1 MAIFHLAVKCMSRS
15 AQCNAINAAA
25 YRSGSR
31 LQDDLSGQV
40 FNYTRRLGVAHTEI
54 FLPSEVSPIDRA
66 SLWNCAERAEKRRNS
81 TVAREV
87 VVALATELKMDQHVQ
102 LVQQFSKWLVSRYGF
117 AVDAAIHRPTR
128 KNDERNWHAHLICTT
143 RVLRPTGLA
152 EKCRVLDVRRTGS
165 VEIKEW
171 REHWAKL
178 MNEALREQIIP
189 ARVDHRSHSKQGLN
203 QIPTIKVG
211 RGHGHRHR
219 WLHNQRVRQQNVTLS
234 NIDCSLTLLQQERAR
249 LDAELLRQ
257 LRTRQVATVM
267 AARKSAEIQKHDD
280 LTKLWVTENRIQF
293 DVLRRQLQAQA
304 QTHKPHQLKKRIDLP
319 TVGVSVANPATA
331 ADIAIET
338 GASENGG
345 TQPESPAF
353 WRERHR

>member
-40 FNYTRRLGVAHTEI
+40 FNYTKRLGVAHTQI
-54 FLPSEVSPIDRA
+54 FLPDEVSPIDR
-66 SLWNCAERAEKRRNS
+66 STLWNYAERAEKRRNS
-81 TVAREV
+81 TVVREV
-87 VVALATELKMDQHVQ
+87 VVALASELKMDQHVQ
-102 LVQQFSKWLVSRYGF
+102 LVQQFSRWLVGRYGF

-128 KNDERNWHAHLICTT
+128 KNDERNWHAHLMCTT

-165 VEIKEW
+165 AEINEW

-189 ARVDHRSHSKQGLN
+189 ARVDHRSHAKRGLN
-203 QIPTIKVG
+203 QIPTVKVG
-211 RGHGHRHR
+211 RGPGHRYR
-219 WLHNQRVRQQNVTLS
+219 WLHNQNVRQRNAELS
-234 NIDCSLTLLQQERAR
+234 NIDYSLTLLQQEGAR
-249 LDAELLRQ
+249 LEAKLLRQ
-257 LRTRQVATVM
+257 GHVHQGETAM

-280 LTKLWVTENRIQF
+280 LAKFWLTENRIQL

-304 QTHKPHQLKKRIDLP
+304 QTHKPHRLKKKIDLP
-319 TVGVSVANPATA
+319 TGGVSVANPATA
-331 ADIAIET
+331 ADTAIET
-338 GASENGG
+338 GASEGG
-345 TQPESPAF
+345 KTQPDSPTF